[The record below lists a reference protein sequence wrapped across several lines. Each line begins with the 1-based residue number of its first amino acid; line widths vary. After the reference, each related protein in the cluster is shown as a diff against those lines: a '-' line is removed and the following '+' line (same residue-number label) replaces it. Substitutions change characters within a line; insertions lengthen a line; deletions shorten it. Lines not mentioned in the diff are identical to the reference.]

1 VLLLGDERGGEHDVV
16 AVDAVDGTSH
26 RVGHETARHCLAL
39 DASVEL
45 PGGVERRPGRPVA
58 HQLDAAEQAAPAQV
72 ADVRV
77 ANVHGKV
84 KRQGRY
90 AGRRPDWKKAFVVL
104 KKGEK
109 SVEFFE
115 QA

>member
-1 VLLLGDERGGEHDVV
+1 M
-16 AVDAVDGTSH
+16 
-26 RVGHETARHCLAL
+26 
-39 DASVEL
+39 
-45 PGGVERRPGRPVA
+45 
-58 HQLDAAEQAAPAQV
+58 
-72 ADVRV
+72 RV

-109 SVEFFE
+109 MVEFFE

>member
-1 VLLLGDERGGEHDVV
+1 MKNLYDVI
-16 AVDAVDGTSH
+16 
-26 RVGHETARHCLAL
+26 
-39 DASVEL
+39 
-45 PGGVERRPGRPVA
+45 RRPLLTEKSTLLKDTQQTLVFEVHR
-58 HQLDAAEQAAPAQV
+58 DATTPEIKTAVETLFERKVQ
-72 ADVRV
+72 DVRV
-77 ANVHGKV
+77 ARVHGKV

-109 SVEFFE
+109 AVEFFE